1 MDNPLFLVNNGL
13 LLKGSV
19 SGGQGGGQGGG
30 GGQGVFFAERQGGT
44 QAVLPYIWKNALLNN
59 PLTGTQVS
67 GIGIFLAFTS
77 APVHSQI
84 SSNEYKTDLDIPAID
99 LIQFADSAALG
110 QINPFAGIG
119 EDPEDPEGGIIIDPE
134 APIGGGGG
142 GGLSLVPEQIFFNAA
157 TYLECPNG
165 LQTLNR
171 YEIDNVIM
179 GWTGFQALPVVGLSF
194 PPSTVCVGANYPLQ
208 DSLAISATYPDVGFS
223 GTGANSDWGIC
234 GTGVLNTGT
243 SNNSNS
249 QPISMLLFRD
259 VRFIFGNPL
268 AGETFTIRYK
278 VEIVNTAGQTET
290 AFHTVVITLT

>member
-19 SGGQGGGQGGG
+19 GGGQGGG
-30 GGQGVFFAERQGGT
+30 GSQGVFFADSSGGT
-44 QAVLPYIWKNALLNN
+44 QAVLPYIWRNALLNN
-59 PLTGTQVS
+59 PLLGNQVS
-67 GIGIFLAFTS
+67 GIGNFLVFSST
-77 APVHSQI
+77 PVHSQI
-84 SSNEYKTDLDIPAID
+84 SSNEYKTDLSLPAND

-110 QINPFAGIG
+110 QPNPFAGSG
-119 EDPEDPEGGIIIDPE
+119 EPEDPEGGIIIDPE

-142 GGLSLVPEQIFFNAA
+142 GGGLSLVPEQIFFNSA

-171 YEIDNVIM
+171 YEVDNVIM
-179 GWTGFQALPVVGLSF
+179 SWTGFQALAVVGFTF

-208 DSLAISATYPDVGFS
+208 DSLAISATYPDVGLLG

-234 GTGVLNTGT
+234 GTGVLNSST

-249 QPISMLLFRD
+249 QPMSMFTFRD
-259 VRFIFGNPL
+259 MRFIFGNPL